1 MSTDQAAAPAQASP
15 IVGDPQA
22 SGAIPAR
29 EARGAASESPYS
41 VAESGE
47 IVHLVA
53 PTYPLTARRKGI
65 EGAVL
70 LRVRFDASGRPEDIS
85 VMTSSGSAMLDDA
98 ARDAV
103 MRWRFRGGVAGSL
116 ELPITFRLVAAAAG
130 EASLVHQ
137 GALQ

>member
-1 MSTDQAAAPAQASP
+1 MSTDQAAAPTQPSP

-29 EARGAASESPYS
+29 EARDAASRSPDS

-53 PTYPLTARRKGI
+53 PTYPLIARRKGI

-70 LRVRFDASGRPEDIS
+70 LHVRFDASGRPEDIS

-103 MRWRFRGGVAGSL
+103 MRWRFRGGVADHIPPRRRYG
-116 ELPITFRLVAAAAG
+116 G
-130 EASLVHQ
+130 
-137 GALQ
+137 